1 MWQQRS
7 HIHWMVLGD
16 KNTNYFHYRASQR
29 FRKNSIT
36 ELRNL
41 NGEMIAGDENILT
54 MIVDYYQKLF
64 TTSNPTDLEEVVQ
77 YTKTVVTDDMNCMLT
92 SEFTK
97 AEVEFA
103 LKQMA
108 PLKAPGP
115 NGMPP
120 IFCQHYWDNISDDV
134 VKVVLSCLNSNKIV
148 PGLNHTYLTLIPKV
162 KSLEY
167 VTEFRPITLCNI
179 LYKLVSKLWLID

>member
-1 MWQQRS
+1 
-7 HIHWMVLGD
+7 
-16 KNTNYFHYRASQR
+16 
-29 FRKNSIT
+29 
-36 ELRNL
+36 
-41 NGEMIAGDENILT
+41 MIARDENILT

-77 YTKTVVTDDMNCMLT
+77 YTKTVVIDDMNCMLT

-97 AEVEFA
+97 AEVEVA

-108 PLKAPGP
+108 PLKALGP

-120 IFCQHYWDNISDDV
+120 IFFQHYWDNISDDV
-134 VKVVLSCLNSNKIV
+134 VKVVLSFLNSNKIV

-179 LYKLVSKLWLID
+179 LYKLVSKILAN